1 MSEVLDRHDSTRA
14 PGIASARTVLAR
26 YWPVGVSIVLALGV
40 YRMGVTVFVAVSAA
54 IAASFLAYRFRLSA
68 VLALLLSVLIPQL
81 ALTVDLLPD
90 NWDALGGGVRIADLI
105 LVGMW
110 GASAALLVSRRHRFR
125 SENIFIGI
133 SLGLA
138 ALLFVAVARNWSAYG
153 LSALGEFRFRYLILG
168 LPVFLALGLDSPR
181 SRLLAARL
189 LAWAPVVGVSVML
202 PVVGALRGW
211 GLGEAS
217 RFYPSAIS
225 LALLLAA
232 IWIGLSSEGSHG
244 GVAPGLA
251 YGAFTL
257 IALVILKDAHRSVWL
272 VAGVSLLMLVW
283 LRVIKI
289 QRLWVWAPLALI
301 GGTLVI
307 VLSASGANPVD
318 YVVARGQAFLDPAS
332 DPTSNWRLMVWK
344 AYSAVLRNNP
354 LFGQGFGG
362 YWDVYVPEFG
372 ARVITSPH
380 SMYAQT
386 LVKTGL
392 VGMLALLG
400 WFAVSLR
407 ALVRSR
413 SQIVPIARPGQE
425 MIVLGVVAI
434 GASLAYGT
442 VYALEFWPLAWMGLA
457 LAEKFRGEAAM
468 IT

>member
-1 MSEVLDRHDSTRA
+1 MNAPLLRLRSGAVLDGS
-14 PGIASARTVLAR
+14 ASLRDLASKV
-26 YWPVGVSIVLALGV
+26 WPFVGSLLVAGGV
-40 YRMGVTVFVAVSAA
+40 YRLGIAPLAA
-54 IAASFLAYRFRLSA
+54 IAVAIVASWIAYQFRMVA
-68 VLALLLSVLIPQL
+68 VMTLLLSVLVPQL
-81 ALTVDLLPD
+81 VHMVGILPE
-90 NWDALGGGVRIADLI
+90 NWDALGGGVRITDLI

-110 GASAALLVSRRHRFR
+110 GASAALLVGRRHRSR

-181 SRLLAARL
+181 SRLLAARA

-211 GLGEAS
+211 GLGQAS

-232 IWIGLSSEGSHG
+232 MWIGLSSRGSHG
-244 GVAPGLA
+244 RKVPALA
-251 YGAFTL
+251 YGAYAL

-272 VAGVSLLMLVW
+272 VAGVSVVVLAW
-283 LRVIKI
+283 LRVIRI
-289 QRLWVWAPLALI
+289 RQMWAWGLLALI
-301 GGTLVI
+301 GGTAAI
-307 VLSASGANPVD
+307 ILSSSGVNLLG
-318 YVVARGQAFLDPAS
+318 YVVARGQAFIDPAS
-332 DPTSNWRLMVWK
+332 DPTSSWRLMVWK
-344 AYSAVLRNNP
+344 AYVGTLMDNP

-380 SMYAQT
+380 SMYVQT

-400 WFAVSLR
+400 WFAASLR

-413 SQIVPIARPGQE
+413 SEVGSILRPVQG
-425 MIVLGVVAI
+425 MIVIGIVAVVA
-434 GASLAYGT
+434 SLVYGT
-442 VYALEFWPLAWMGLA
+442 VYALDFWALAWMGIA
-457 LAEKFRGEAAM
+457 LAEAFHGEAA
-468 IT
+468 TV